1 MKRLLSIALLSLAAI
16 ALAAPA
22 APATSD
28 PVPGC
33 FPCNTPP
40 PSFSR

>member
-1 MKRLLSIALLSLAAI
+1 MKRLLSIALLAIAAI

-33 FPCNTPP
+33 FPCTTP